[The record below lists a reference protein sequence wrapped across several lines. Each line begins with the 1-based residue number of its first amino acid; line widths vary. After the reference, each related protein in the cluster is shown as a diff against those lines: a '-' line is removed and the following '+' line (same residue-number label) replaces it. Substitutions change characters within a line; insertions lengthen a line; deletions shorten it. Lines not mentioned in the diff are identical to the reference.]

1 MRVLYFSNNSCH
13 AFCVPHKSV
22 NKFAYLRNKV
32 ECKESRVGKKP
43 IQVPSNVNL
52 TFDGQ
57 FISVKGPLG
66 ELSRTY
72 SSDIVIEREDSI
84 LKVRKAVE
92 TRRANEMHGLF
103 RCNDEIIIILLRHY
117 AYVGRRPSLDLVRD
131 SYVGE
136 CLQVVIR
143 SNHRQIVK

>member
-1 MRVLYFSNNSCH
+1 
-13 AFCVPHKSV
+13 VPHRPV
-22 NKFAYLRNKV
+22 NKFAYLRTKV

-57 FISVKGPLG
+57 FVSVKGPLG

-72 SSDIVIEREDSI
+72 PSDIVIEREDSI

-103 RCNDEIIIILLRHY
+103 RCNDEVIIIHNNIVPFLGIFF
-117 AYVGRRPSLDLVRD
+117 YV
-131 SYVGE
+131 
-136 CLQVVIR
+136 CL
-143 SNHRQIVK
+143 

>member
-1 MRVLYFSNNSCH
+1 MQT
-13 AFCVPHKSV
+13 AICVPRRSV
-22 NKFAYLRNKV
+22 SRPGYLRTKV

-52 TFDGQ
+52 TFDEQ

-72 SSDIVIEREDSI
+72 PNDIVIEREDSI

-103 RCNDEIIIILLRHY
+103 RCNDEVIIIPITL
-117 AYVGRRPSLDLVRD
+117 SLFT
-131 SYVGE
+131 
-136 CLQVVIR
+136 VVVFYIGVY
-143 SNHRQIVK
+143 SHV

>member
-43 IQVPSNVNL
+43 IQVPSNVSL

-72 SSDIVIEREDSI
+72 SSDIIIEREDSI

-117 AYVGRRPSLDLVRD
+117 AYVLEDDHHLIWL
-131 SYVGE
+131 E
-136 CLQVVIR
+136 
-143 SNHRQIVK
+143 IVMWVSACKLLLGVTIGKL